1 MCILNLT
8 ELQQSKPHGD
18 RKGASAKKKSFSTI
32 CARVL
37 HVLREHMGEQGT
49 KKRQGRAREER
60 KRKKEAGRSKEKG
73 TKQDGIGKK
82 KKKKEKRQGRKK
94 ALQGKDRT

>member
-1 MCILNLT
+1 MGI
-8 ELQQSKPHGD
+8 EKEHRQ
-18 RKGASAKKKSFSTI
+18 KKKSFSTI